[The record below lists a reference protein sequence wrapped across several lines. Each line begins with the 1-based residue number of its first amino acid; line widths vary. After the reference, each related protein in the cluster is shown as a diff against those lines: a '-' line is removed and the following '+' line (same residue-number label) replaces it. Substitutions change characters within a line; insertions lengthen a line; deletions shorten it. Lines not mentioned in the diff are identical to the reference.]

1 MSITYIANKRV
12 CTLKNTG
19 DTPPT
24 AEDAV
29 FTTTERGQQLPE
41 GVYDEATIKAW
52 LKKGIVRE
60 QGKPARAIKPVLTSD
75 DPDVVPGKSR
85 KDEEDAP
92 VEDAPKPAA
101 KPAAKPAKTKS

>member
-1 MSITYIANKRV
+1 MSTIYIANKRV

-29 FTTTERGQQLPE
+29 FITTERGQQLPE

-60 QGKPARAIKPVLTSD
+60 QGKPARAVKPLLTSE

-85 KDEEDAP
+85 QDEDDAP
-92 VEDAPKPAA
+92 VEDAPAVKP
-101 KPAAKPAKTKS
+101 AKPAKGKS